1 MINVVR
7 RFGQMSK
14 GENMKNENG
23 FEKLMPFTKTEG
35 LGKLRELRRLTQGI
49 QEDTELKN
57 SIIKN
62 LFNSRKDSGLT
73 VETIAE
79 YSGVTRKTI
88 YAIMNRDKEKS
99 NAEV

>member
-1 MINVVR
+1 
-7 RFGQMSK
+7 
-14 GENMKNENG
+14 MKESQDNP
-23 FEKLMPFTKTEG
+23 FERLMPFTKTEG
-35 LGKLRELRRLTQGI
+35 LGKLRELKRLTQGI
-49 QEDTELKN
+49 EEDNELRN
-57 SIIKN
+57 SVIKN
-62 LFNSRKDSGLT
+62 VFNSRKENGLT